1 MKSILLVFL
10 SVLAIQVS
18 HAFPP
23 APHHEIYG
31 VVRDE
36 RGNPLT
42 RAATLILNGSAG
54 ELMRGLLDPTI
65 APGINYSLKVPM
77 DSGTLQQL
85 YRPTAMQ
92 PTMPFTIRVQIGNV
106 SYVPFEIT
114 SSVKLGEPAGKTR
127 LDLTLGEDRDGDGM
141 ADAWEEDLIA
151 ANQSD
156 GVISLADINP
166 DDDLDGDGV
175 SNLGE
180 YVAGTYAFQQSDR
193 VNIEIVSVED
203 GIAHLRFLA
212 ITGRTYQLET
222 SSDSKTYNPL
232 SFTTEPDSNAS
243 FTTYRTDSVEV
254 VDLYTPLADSVT
266 RMFFILNV
274 E

>member
-1 MKSILLVFL
+1 MATVFQTLV
-10 SVLAIQVS
+10 S
-18 HAFPP
+18 
-23 APHHEIYG
+23 
-31 VVRDE
+31 
-36 RGNPLT
+36 
-42 RAATLILNGSAG
+42 
-54 ELMRGLLDPTI
+54 M
-65 APGINYSLKVPM
+65 
-77 DSGTLQQL
+77 
-85 YRPTAMQ
+85 
-92 PTMPFTIRVQIGNV
+92 
-106 SYVPFEIT
+106 
-114 SSVKLGEPAGKTR
+114 
-127 LDLTLGEDRDGDGM
+127 
-141 ADAWEEDLIA
+141 WW
-151 ANQSD
+151 
-156 GVISLADINP
+156 
-166 DDDLDGDGV
+166 
-175 SNLGE
+175 
-180 YVAGTYAFQQSDR
+180 TYAFQQSDR